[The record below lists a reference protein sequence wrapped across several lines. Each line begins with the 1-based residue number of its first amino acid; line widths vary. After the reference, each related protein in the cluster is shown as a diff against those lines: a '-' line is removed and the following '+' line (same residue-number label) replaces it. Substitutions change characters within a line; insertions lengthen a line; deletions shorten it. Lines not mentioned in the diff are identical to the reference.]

1 MVVNMKK
8 LLVIMLAI
16 GTIGTIIF
24 LKSTPSSVDNAP
36 EVFVCEYAETESEML
51 CNDSIV
57 EGVFTDS
64 RDGQQYPVIKMGDLL
79 WTAKNLNHET
89 GNSWCYDNENF
100 NCEKYG
106 RLYDLSAAK
115 KACPC
120 GWHLPSVK
128 EWNEL
133 VRTVDNKLGKA
144 GKKLKS
150 KIFWNGT
157 DEFGFSALP
166 SGRYDDGTFNYVGL
180 YSSWWTATRYLENTS
195 ISRYMNS
202 DSDNILENNNNNSAG
217 FSVRCVK
224 D

>member
-1 MVVNMKK
+1 MKK
-8 LLVIMLAI
+8 LLISLLAI
-16 GTIGTIIF
+16 GIIGAIIF
-24 LKSTPSSVDNAP
+24 FRSAPPSVDTAP
-36 EVFVCEYAETESEML
+36 EVSVGENIETESETL

-79 WTAKNLNHET
+79 WMAKNLNHEI
-89 GNSWCYDNENF
+89 GNSWCYDNENS

-106 RLYDLSAAK
+106 RLYDLNTAK

-120 GWHLPSVK
+120 GWHLSGAN

-133 VRTVDNKLGKA
+133 VRATGNLSAA

-166 SGRYDDGTFNYVGL
+166 SGRYDDGVFNYVGF
-180 YSSWWTATRYLENTS
+180 YSSWWTATKHLDNTS
-195 ISRYMNS
+195 VSRYMNT